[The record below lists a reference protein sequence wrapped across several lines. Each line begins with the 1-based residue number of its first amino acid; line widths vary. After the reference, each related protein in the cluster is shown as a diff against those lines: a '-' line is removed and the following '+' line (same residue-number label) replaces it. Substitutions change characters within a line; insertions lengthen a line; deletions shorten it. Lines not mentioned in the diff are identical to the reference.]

1 MSKTYHTWCT
11 GVHLPLHPLL
21 SVLPILLGISEFPDN
36 TQSSFEKKQESGW
49 RRSNSFTKIPQ
60 MCSSAHTFRSD
71 RGRRLVFTSMT
82 TSLEVCDCP
91 MLTPTLPVETFI
103 SCVDLEKRKR
113 QTSVS
118 SCISLVQSPYPSQSC
133 CCRGNTERW
142 YFFQGDTWMCHSY
155 K

>member
-36 TQSSFEKKQESGW
+36 TQSSFEKKRESGW

-103 SCVDLEKRKR
+103 SCVDLEKKR

>member
-103 SCVDLEKRKR
+103 SCVDLEKKR